1 MPVVIVSYSGGY
13 LATAWCLDIG
23 GLESRVRGV
32 VLLDALYGELD
43 KFVAWIANNKTAFF
57 VSAYTDSTQQNNMTL
72 KTILSK
78 HEIPVGTALNQNKW
92 KRGVTFLATNPEVKH
107 EDFVTQ
113 AWVDYP
119 IKDILRR
126 LDEYRR

>member
-1 MPVVIVSYSGGY
+1 
-13 LATAWCLDIG
+13 
-23 GLESRVRGV
+23 VRGV

-57 VSAYTDSTQQNNMTL
+57 VSAYTDSTQQNNLTL
-72 KTILSK
+72 KTILTE

-92 KRGVTFLATNPEVKH
+92 KQGVTFLATNPEVKH

-119 IKDILRR
+119 IKNILRR